1 MDTMKN
7 TLTIPVILIC
17 ACLAFA
23 TGSEADNL
31 HISVRLTTGEHSK
44 DSTSK
49 MTTITVE
56 RETIVL
62 EEKISGGHRGGREA
76 PLLKKFKLSR
86 ADRGKLLELIR
97 ANNLLVT
104 DSTEHSRGDGPSFG
118 YFEIWVD
125 LTLNG
130 DKGAITISGPRNDI
144 PIKEAKLYQNTL
156 NLVREL
162 YRIMNRQDKSVHFEE
177 LL

>member
-1 MDTMKN
+1 MKN
-7 TLTIPVILIC
+7 ILTVLLILIC
-17 ACLAFA
+17 ACLAPA
-23 TGSEADNL
+23 AASQTDEL
-31 HISVRLTTGEHSK
+31 RISVRLTTGEHSK
-44 DSTSK
+44 DSTSQ

-76 PLLKKFKLSR
+76 PLLKKFELSP
-86 ADRGKLLELIR
+86 ADKGNLLKLIR

-125 LTLNG
+125 LTLDG
-130 DKGAITISGPRNDI
+130 EKGAINISGPRNDI
-144 PIKEAKLYQNTL
+144 PIKEKKLYQNTL

-162 YRIMNRQDKSVHFEE
+162 YRIMNRQDESIHFEE